1 MQASK
6 ETNQLKLIQEKK
18 EERCLKM
25 KDISNDSVLIMDKK
39 MEILERLRFWG
50 RLLEVKILRTVELV
64 IPP

>member
-1 MQASK
+1 
-6 ETNQLKLIQEKK
+6 
-18 EERCLKM
+18 M